1 MIKDVKAVIARSQG
15 NLLQDALG
23 AVALMVILLGSLHL
37 PSLM

>member
-15 NLLQDALG
+15 NLLHYALG